1 MSTPFILIVDDE
13 PGIARLC
20 ERLLTRAGFRALS
33 FTEPKK
39 AMSYLRENYVDLL
52 LVDIRMPEIDG
63 FSLVNFAKEQQSDIA
78 SLIMTGFGTVETA
91 IDALRQGVDGLI
103 LKPFEKG
110 DELVEAARQA
120 LADKQRKQD
129 AAHMQALRPLF
140 DVTEAFLAETR
151 PEGLPALIV
160 DAVCK
165 HLRCENAAY
174 YQNQAG
180 GWQLLFKRGQAPR
193 MSENE
198 DILKTISTLNAP
210 LYIYENAASDAVI
223 QKEIKVLGLGSALLV
238 PSTQAQIDAVI
249 FAGRESDEGA
259 FREID
264 MDTLLILTRQAAV
277 AVENA
282 HLYEEL
288 RAYVKQVENSQ
299 KALLQAEK
307 MAAAGRLTASIA
319 HEINNP
325 LQAVRNCLHLA
336 GRDDLPEPKQDEYFK
351 LAETELERLTTTV
364 QRMLDFYRPGM
375 VNPKDVDLSEI
386 LAHVLRLMATQ
397 LQKREVNIETQLPK
411 NLPPVMAVGA
421 QLQQVFLNLILNA
434 YDAMPGG
441 GELLIK
447 ARKNGDEIAITFQD
461 NGSGISLENQQNIFE
476 PFISTKDGGTGL
488 GLTVSYN
495 IIVAMGGELEL
506 LNNENPGACFQITLP
521 IGGK

>member
-1 MSTPFILIVDDE
+1 MNTPFVLVVDDE

-20 ERLLTRAGFRALS
+20 ERLLMKADFSVLS
-33 FTEPKK
+33 FTEPRK
-39 AMSYLRENYVDLL
+39 AMDYLLENRIDLL
-52 LVDIRMPEIDG
+52 LVDIRMPDVDG
-63 FSLVNFAKEQQSDIA
+63 FSLVNFAKEHQPDIA
-78 SLIMTGFGTVETA
+78 TLIMTGFGTVETA
-91 IDALRQGVDGLI
+91 IKALRQGVDGLI

-110 DELVEAARQA
+110 GELVEAAQQA
-120 LADKQRKQD
+120 LADNQRKRD

-140 DVTEAFLAETR
+140 DLTERFLAETR
-151 PEGLPALIV
+151 PEELPNLIV

-174 YQNQAG
+174 YQYSDE
-180 GWQLLFKRGQAPR
+180 GWQRLSKRGQAPDT
-193 MSENE
+193 SDNASFVKFL
-198 DILKTISTLNAP
+198 DKLDAPISNQ
-210 LYIYENAASDAVI
+210 EVDM
-223 QKEIKVLGLGSALLV
+223 KDLGLDLALFV
-238 PSTQAQIDAVI
+238 PSSQAQINAVV
-249 FAGRESDEGA
+249 FAGRDGQQGA

-264 MDTLLILTRQAAV
+264 MDTLRILARQAAV

-288 RAYVKQVENSQ
+288 RAYVKQVEDSQ

-336 GRDDLPEPKQDEYFK
+336 GRDDLPEQKQDEYFT

-364 QRMLDFYRPGM
+364 QRMLDFYRPGK
-375 VNPKDVDLSEI
+375 VKPKETEIDEI
-386 LAHVLRLMATQ
+386 LQHVLGLMGTQ
-397 LQKREVNIETQLPK
+397 LQKREVTVET
-411 NLPPVMAVGA
+411 NLPEDMPTVMAVSA
-421 QLQQVFLNLILNA
+421 QVQQVFLNLILNA

-441 GELLIK
+441 GVLEISAHKTEDGEL
-447 ARKNGDEIAITFQD
+447 EILFQD
-461 NGSGISLENQQNIFE
+461 SGTGVPLESQENIFE
-476 PFISTKDGGTGL
+476 PFVSTKEGGTGL

-495 IIVAMGGELEL
+495 IIAALGGELSL
-506 LNNENPGACFQITLP
+506 ISNEKQGACFQVSLP